1 MRATRVAVV
10 GGGLGGLTAAALLAR
25 GGCEV
30 TLYERS
36 KHLGGRAQTSDVEG
50 FRFNLGPHALYR
62 SGAAMRVLGSL
73 GVKPRG
79 GIPGGGSYALRA
91 GRLHTLPRGAVSLMT
106 TDVLTLAGKLEL
118 ARLLAT
124 LPRVDAEA
132 LARVSMRE
140 WLDTRLSRD
149 DARALVGALTRVSS
163 YCADLDT
170 LSAEA
175 AVSQL
180 QLALAANVLYV
191 DGGWSTLVDA
201 LYALAREA
209 GVRVELSARVES
221 VVLRPPGA
229 APHEA
234 GTRPAPSKRVESEA
248 LPLSGAAPKETA
260 ARLAPSKRAESAAS
274 ATTAPH
280 EAGTQPSSR
289 ESRVHGLRL
298 ADGTVHE
305 VDAVVLTGSPGEVA
319 SLVPGDAV
327 LAREAAEAVPV
338 KAATL
343 ELGLSALPRPEALF
357 ALGVDGPWYASVHS
371 ASARLAPEGGAMVHV
386 MKYLG
391 GADPEARE
399 SELEAIMDTL
409 QPGWREHVVA
419 RRFRP
424 TLTVTHLLP
433 SAKAGGLSARPTAR
447 VPHVDGLFRVGDWV
461 GPEGMLADAA
471 FASAE
476 SVARALVTRH
486 AEPRRAVG
494 G

>member
-10 GGGLGGLTAAALLAR
+10 GGGLGGLTAAALLVR

-30 TLYERS
+30 TLYERA
-36 KHLGGRAQTSDVEG
+36 KHLGGRAQTSEVEG

-62 SGAAMRVLGSL
+62 GGAAMRVLGSL
-73 GVKPRG
+73 GVKPQG
-79 GIPGGGSYALRA
+79 GIPGEGSYALRA

-118 ARLLAT
+118 ARLLAG
-124 LPRVDAEA
+124 LPRIDVSS
-132 LARVSMRE
+132 LARQSMRE
-140 WLDTRLSRD
+140 WLETRLSRED
-149 DARALVGALTRVSS
+149 SRALVGALTRVSC

-170 LSAEA
+170 LSAEV

-180 QLALAANVLYV
+180 QSALAANVLYI

-201 LYALAREA
+201 LEARAREA
-209 GVRVELSARVES
+209 GVRLELSARVES
-221 VVLRPPGA
+221 VVHA
-229 APHEA
+229 QAHEA
-234 GTRPAPSKRVESEA
+234 GAGANPVAIHGHAAEARVY
-248 LPLSGAAPKETA
+248 
-260 ARLAPSKRAESAAS
+260 
-274 ATTAPH
+274 
-280 EAGTQPSSR
+280 
-289 ESRVHGLRL
+289 GLRL

-305 VDAVVLTGSPGEVA
+305 VDAVVLAGSPGDVA

-343 ELGLSALPRPEALF
+343 ELGLSGLPRPEALF
-357 ALGVDGPWYASVHS
+357 ALGIDGPWYVSVHS

-391 GADPEARE
+391 GADAEARE
-399 SELEAIMDTL
+399 AELEAVMDAL

-424 TLTVTHLLP
+424 NLTVSHLLP
-433 SAKAGGLSARPTAR
+433 GAKSGGLSGRPTAR
-447 VPHVDGLFRVGDWV
+447 VPHVSGLFRVGDWV
-461 GPEGMLADAA
+461 GPEGMLADAS

-476 SVARALVTRH
+476 SVARALLQTQH
-486 AEPRRAVG
+486 LEPRRAVG
-494 G
+494 A